1 MTAALDIEGRAESE
15 ASPRRKV
22 CSICHKELPIA
33 AFHRRQH
40 HVRSGI
46 RAACRRCTAQRAKEI
61 RDAKGKVAT
70 EDERRRNEVR
80 RATRAAI
87 KAGQLVAKPC
97 EVCGTVEVEAH
108 HPRYD
113 GPDAHLD
120 VKWLCRHHHALEH
133 GVRDWTRQLEL
144 FHRSDDAPAY
154 TFGD

>member
-1 MTAALDIEGRAESE
+1 VADTSHRRATVGPEGASTARADRPHLRRGVGMTAALDIEGRAESE
-15 ASPRRKV
+15 TSPRRKV

-97 EVCGTVEVEAH
+97 EVCGTV
-108 HPRYD
+108 
-113 GPDAHLD
+113 
-120 VKWLCRHHHALEH
+120 
-133 GVRDWTRQLEL
+133 
-144 FHRSDDAPAY
+144 
-154 TFGD
+154 